1 MRIVKGCPRCK
12 GDMFV
17 DRDRYGWH
25 KQCLQC
31 GYLLDLANAVDAEQ
45 YPLQGEKADQDDM
58 KQYKYRGCT

>member
-1 MRIVKGCPRCK
+1 MRLIKDCPRCK

-31 GYLLDLANAVDAEQ
+31 GYLVDFAKTDDGKQNPPIE
-45 YPLQGEKADQDDM
+45 EKEN
-58 KQYKYRGCT
+58 KLIKTT